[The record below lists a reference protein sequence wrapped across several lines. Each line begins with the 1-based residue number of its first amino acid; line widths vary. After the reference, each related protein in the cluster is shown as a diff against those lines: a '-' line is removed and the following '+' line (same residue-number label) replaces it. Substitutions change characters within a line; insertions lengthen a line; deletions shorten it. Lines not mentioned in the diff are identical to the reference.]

1 MPSLGQ
7 LAASL
12 DPRVSTPHSS
22 LSKEHGKPWLSGLS
36 GCLDSR
42 GFTSRCS
49 WKMLNLAGP
58 RTSCFDEFL
67 GEKKIPFPPTL
78 VLQRSGQETLLPCE
92 QGRRCQRGEGAAKG
106 VTELSRIELVP
117 PCCPQRRTLTI
128 LQIPLMHLEYTGGK
142 KMFSDSQK
150 YYKKSRAGKTHPA
163 LQ

>member
-1 MPSLGQ
+1 MPSLSQ

-12 DPRVSTPHSS
+12 DPRASTPYSS
-22 LSKEHGKPWLSGLS
+22 LSKEHGKPWLSGHS

-42 GFTSRCS
+42 GFASGCS

-58 RTSCFDEFL
+58 RTSHFAEFL
-67 GEKKIPFPPTL
+67 GEEKIPFHPTL
-78 VLQRSGQETLLPCE
+78 VVQRSGQETPLPWE

-106 VTELSRIELVP
+106 VAELSRRQSVP
-117 PCCPQRRTLTI
+117 PGCPQRRTLTI

-150 YYKKSRAGKTHPA
+150 YYKKSRAGETHPA